1 MKHPYSARSLIPALV
16 VAAALGASPA
26 PAGAQS
32 TDISQVPLGTASST
46 AVLPNL
52 MFILDDSGSM
62 GRYWMPDNVD
72 ANNTCKSYRNNGSGS
87 TNRTNC
93 LVDAGSV
100 DTISPTT
107 DSVRHV
113 PALEWPAGPP
123 TYAAQF
129 NTIYYNPLFTYNPG
143 KDGGGADLPTYDN
156 SAADRLWKAVK
167 VNPYVSNNTVDLV
180 TEWPEPVYCSNSG
193 STPTDNSECRR
204 NGYDSAGTTLLTS
217 FRYSS
222 ASAATNGTYGWP
234 IGTGS
239 GDFRFVRMRFGVPH
253 YFTILPREYCADI
266 NLTDCMLAG
275 GTPTAPV
282 APNAT
287 HTIPA
292 PVRYCT
298 SSALANQDGAV
309 TLGTPASCQSKI
321 DSGHQFVRYG
331 TFVRTDIVSTTAS
344 YPRAASRTD
353 CTGGVGPTGCSF
365 QEEMTNFA
373 NWFAYYHTRMQTM
386 KSAAG
391 RVFATMDD
399 RYRIGFV
406 TINAS
411 SSAKYLKIDKFDV
424 THKADW
430 YTKFYAQTPGGF
442 TPLRQALSRVG
453 RHYAGQTDGINSF
466 MPDEPLQYSCQQNF
480 TLLTTDG
487 YWNSSGG
494 VKENGTTTMDNQDG
508 QVETFVNRPTGTLDG
523 AGMTVTDTFSSRTLE
538 QLVCQ
543 GNASGSANFSGSPDT
558 NCGCSVNLK
567 RVKQRTLDDVT
578 TTTTVDGVAGSPS
591 TSTVST
597 FQDITACNALQ
608 QSTVTRVTIAE
619 QVVCTR
625 NNTANFPGTPDTNC
639 GCPTGSPT
647 QRRIKQRSRDWDETV
662 VTYDGV
668 PGTPT
673 YTNPGTATFQD
684 ITACTTSSLTA
695 GATTVTPIGAPVT
708 TTSGAT
714 ITSADFTIN
723 PNPTVL
729 PGTSTSSTT
738 PGGFGNT
745 LADVAIYYYKTD
757 LRGTGWPVALSKNNV
772 PTSPKNQ
779 AAHQHMVTFTLGLG
793 LDGLMNYRADYETAT
808 TGDFHQIRTGSTG
821 CTFSPGGTASICNWP
836 QPQADSPSALDD
848 LWHSAVNGRGQYF
861 SAKDPNT
868 LQSGLTE
875 ALTQIKTTIGAAAS
889 SATSTPNVTPTDNFI
904 YSSTYRTVKWDGEVV
919 AEKIDVV
926 TGSVVPGIAWSVNSK
941 LNPLVTPTTDSRTI
955 YTFDATDPTK
965 LKPFKYANLTATEQA
980 FFEDHCTKNPTVWPQ
995 CGAMAPA
1002 DLAIANS
1009 GDNLVNFLRG
1019 QKQHET
1025 SYYRLR
1031 ENTLGDTVNAK
1042 PAFLGKPNLIYGDA
1056 VVPDY
1061 NSFKS
1066 GPAASRTPVLFIAA
1080 NDGMLHAIHG
1090 GEDADGGGTELWA
1103 YLPRMLMP
1111 DLFKLAANNYDVNH
1125 RYYVDGSPVTMDV
1138 FIGGA
1143 WKTIVVGGL
1152 NAGGRGYYA
1161 LDVTDTSSPKALWEV
1176 CADPT
1181 GTLDCAF
1188 KDDNFGNSYGQP
1200 IITKRPTDGKWVV
1213 IVTSGYNNVLPGD
1226 GRGYLF
1232 VLDAETGAI
1241 LDKVDT
1247 SVGDTLTPSGLAK
1260 ITGFA
1265 TNFAVNNTT
1274 TFVYGGDLLGNVW
1287 SFDMSTSPPTAQLI
1301 GQTLDSAGKPQSIT
1315 TRPEITRFDAGF
1327 NVVYVGTGRFLGA
1340 SDLQDPATL
1349 VPPANLAY
1357 QQTIYG
1363 FKDTGTNL
1371 GSLRQPAAKL
1381 VQQVMSVIDA
1391 NNRTISNN
1399 AVDWSTQNG
1408 WWVDL
1413 NPAGDSPGERVNI
1426 DMQLVR
1432 GVLLVASNEPNNE
1445 ACSTGGNSFFY
1456 QFDYR
1461 SGSYLASAPGQ
1472 VVGTKLGAALVAGFV
1487 VYRLPSGQLKYTGI
1501 DITGAK
1507 TTGGVLPGSSGALG
1521 RRATWRELYQ

>member
-1 MKHPYSARSLIPALV
+1 MKPDFSGRSLFAALA
-16 VAAALGASPA
+16 VATALGAPFA
-26 PAGAQS
+26 PAGAAT

-62 GRYWMPDNVD
+62 GWHFMPDNLRNSD
-72 ANNTCKSYRNNGSGS
+72 TCKNYRYTSSGS
-87 TNRTNC
+87 TTTECLLPDNTN
-93 LVDAGSV
+93 LVSPAV
-100 DTISPTT
+100 DT
-107 DSVRHV
+107 VRHSPSSPD
-113 PALEWPAGPP
+113 PAARWLVGPP
-123 TYAAQF
+123 VLATEF
-129 NTIYYNPLFTYNPG
+129 NTMYYNPQITYRPG
-143 KDGGGADLPTYDN
+143 KDGAGADLPSYGSPWTSVPNNAY
-156 SAADRLWKAVK
+156 AATPTNFDVTTEYPEAVFCTA
-167 VNPYVSNNTVDLV
+167 SN
-180 TEWPEPVYCSNSG
+180 
-193 STPTDNSECRR
+193 STPTDNTACRR
-204 NGYDSAGTTLLTS
+204 NGYATDGTTLLTS
-217 FRYSS
+217 FRYSN
-222 ASAATNGTYGWP
+222 ASAPADGTFGWP
-234 IGTGS
+234 VS
-239 GDFRFVRMRFGVPH
+239 VANSSDFRYVRMRFGAP
-253 YFTILPREYCADI
+253 YYYTILPREHCSDI
-266 NLTDCMLAG
+266 NLTLCTQSD
-275 GTPTAPV
+275 TPTGSS
-282 APNAT
+282 
-287 HTIPA
+287 TIPA
-292 PVRYCT
+292 PVRYCQT
-298 SSALANQDGAV
+298 SNLANQDAAV
-309 TLGTPASCQSKI
+309 SGNTGSTPSCQSKI
-321 DSGHQFVRYG
+321 DGSHRFVRYG
-331 TFVRTDIVSTTAS
+331 TFVRTDIESAVTT
-344 YPRAASRTD
+344 YGGRPNRTD
-353 CTGGVGPTGCSF
+353 CAARPDCTYA
-365 QEEMTNFA
+365 EEMTNFA
-373 NWFAYYHTRMQTM
+373 NWYAYYHTRMQTM
-386 KSAAG
+386 KSTAG

-424 THKADW
+424 THKLDW
-430 YTKFYAQTPGGF
+430 YAKFYAQAPSGS

-453 RHYAGQTDGINSF
+453 RHYGGMTDGINSF

-480 TLLTTDG
+480 ALLTTDG
-487 YWNSSGG
+487 YWNSSSG
-494 VKENGTTTMDNQDG
+494 VKLNGTTTMDNQDG
-508 QVETFVNRPTGTLDG
+508 MIETFVNRPTGTLDG
-523 AGMTVTDTFSSRTLE
+523 AGSTVTDTASTQTLE
-538 QLVCQ
+538 QVVC
-543 GNASGSANFSGSPDT
+543 ASNTTANFSGSPDT
-558 NCGCSVNLK
+558 NCGCAVNLK
-567 RVKQRTLDDVT
+567 RVKQRTLDDIT

-597 FQDITACNALQ
+597 FQDITACDALQ
-608 QSTVTRVTIAE
+608 ETTVTRVTIAE

-662 VTYDGV
+662 VSYDGV
-668 PGTPT
+668 PATPT

-684 ITACTTSSLTA
+684 ITACTTGSLTA
-695 GATTVTPIGAPVT
+695 GPTTVTPIGTPVVNT
-708 TTSGAT
+708 TGST

-723 PNPTVL
+723 PNPTVQ
-729 PGTSTSSTT
+729 PGATSSSAT
-738 PGGFGNT
+738 PGGFANT
-745 LADVAIYYYKTD
+745 LADVAMYYYKTD
-757 LRGTGWPVALSKNNV
+757 LRTTGAIGITKNNV
-772 PTSPKNQ
+772 PTSPKDQ

-808 TGDFHQIRTGSTG
+808 SGDFNQIRTGATG
-821 CTFSPGGTASICNWP
+821 CSFSPGGTASLCNWP
-836 QPQADSPSALDD
+836 QPVSDSPTALDD
-848 LWHSAVNGRGQYF
+848 LWHAAVNGRGTYF
-861 SAKDPNT
+861 SAKDPNS
-868 LQSGLTE
+868 LQSGLTS
-875 ALTQIKTTIGAAAS
+875 ALSAIKTTVGAAAS

-926 TGSVVPGIAWSVNSK
+926 TGALIPGIAWSVVP
-941 LNPLVTPTTDSRTI
+941 PLDARSLPASDDRTI
-955 YTFDATDPTK
+955 YTFDSTEPTTK
-965 LKPFKYANLTATEQA
+965 LKPFLYASLTSTEQA
-980 FFEDHCTKNPTVWPQ
+980 FFDDHCLTDPTVWPQ
-995 CGAMAPA
+995 CGAMSPA
-1002 DLAIANS
+1002 DLTVANS
-1009 GDNLVNFLRG
+1009 GTNLVNFLRG

-1025 SYYRLR
+1025 NYYRVR
-1031 ENTLGDTVNAK
+1031 EHTLGDTVNAK
-1042 PAFLGKPNLIYGDA
+1042 PAFLGKPNLLYGDA

-1066 GPAASRTPVLFIAA
+1066 GPAASRTPVLFIAS
-1080 NDGMLHAIHG
+1080 NDAMLHAFHG
-1090 GEDADGGGTELWA
+1090 GEAAAGGGTELWA
-1103 YLPRMLMP
+1103 YVPRMLQP
-1111 DLFKLAANNYDVNH
+1111 ELFKLAANNYDVNH
-1125 RYYVDGSPVTMDV
+1125 RFYVDGSPVTMDV

-1143 WKTIVVGGL
+1143 WKTILVGGL

-1161 LDVTDTSSPKALWEV
+1161 LDVTDTSNPKALWEV
-1176 CADPT
+1176 CADPSGKLECT
-1181 GTLDCAF
+1181 A
-1188 KDDNFGNSYGQP
+1188 KDDNIGYSYGQP

-1213 IVTSGYNNVLPGD
+1213 IVSSGYNNVLPGD
-1226 GRGYLF
+1226 GNGYLF

-1247 SVGDTLTPSGLAK
+1247 GVGDTVTPSGLAK
-1260 ITGFA
+1260 ISGFA
-1265 TNFAVNNTT
+1265 TNFLVNNTT
-1274 TFVYGGDLLGNVW
+1274 TIIYGGDLLGNVW
-1287 SFDMSTSPPTAQLI
+1287 RFDMSTSGPTKQLI

-1327 NVVYVGTGRFLGA
+1327 NVIYVGTGRFLGA

-1363 FKDTGTNL
+1363 FKDTGTDL
-1371 GSLRQPAAKL
+1371 GSLREPAAKL

-1391 NNRTISNN
+1391 NSRTISNN

-1413 NPAGDSPGERVNI
+1413 NPANDSPGERVNI

-1432 GVLLVASNEPNNE
+1432 GVLLIAANEPNNE

-1472 VVGTKLGAALVAGFV
+1472 VVGIKLGAALAAGFV